1 MGRILFFLSIGVGG
15 AAILISLGVWQVQRL
30 AWKEV
35 LLDDI
40 ATRIDAAPVALPA
53 APDREAHKYLPV
65 AINGTVQA
73 GALFVLVSQKQ
84 IGAGYRVISP
94 FETEDGR
101 RILLDRGF
109 VKVAARGA
117 VDTAPRAMTVQGNLH
132 WPQETDDYTPE
143 PDATRQIHFARDVDL
158 FAAELG
164 TDPIMVV
171 ARQTS
176 QLDAPVTP
184 LPVDTAGIP
193 NDHLQYAI
201 TWFSLALIWVA
212 MTLYFVL
219 RGTRSPAKS
228 EET

>member
-40 ATRIDAAPVALPA
+40 ATRIDAAPVALPGD
-53 APDREAHKYLPV
+53 PDPKADKYLPV
-65 AINGTVQA
+65 EINGTVQA